1 MNILSINNIQF
12 TPNYQKQKFLV
23 SKDNFG
29 LTMAKPLLNDTVSF
43 KATLKDTAKVAVT
56 NELKHK
62 GNVFLDIL
70 TSIVNKHADRGVSM
84 NLDYCKLNLIKSG
97 DACLDKMSR
106 RGDSDV
112 KDRIRATIFSKDIEN
127 MELLN
132 DILRTFD
139 EEKGF
144 ILSKDHISIE
154 KAKEK
159 GYIPKKGDKDIVEI
173 PDLDIRLNNC
183 ENLSKLPNHL
193 KCCVGKPQK
202 SGYEDIQMRLV
213 NKYDLESL
221 KYELIILM
229 GEQYAIAKH
238 REYENV
244 YKIVRKLDKLGIS
257 KLDDSNEQV
266 RKIKRC
272 IDLIKHL
279 CSVEIS
285 QKLFENAKNKDVYNI
300 DNIIE
305 IKITEKDVQ
314 TLENFFDEMVK
325 NVELYHSN
333 LKKSVS
339 GDKKTLYNIEH
350 ESKMTIQEIQSIRQ
364 ELINSVKQVNKG
376 KYPKTLDELIN
387 KINKS
392 KKITKNLS

>member
-1 MNILSINNIQF
+1 MNIFAINSFN
-12 TPNYQKQKFLV
+12 TNPYYKKQENFFRNEK
-23 SKDNFG
+23 SFG
-29 LTMAKPLLNDTVSF
+29 LTMAKPFLNDTVSF
-43 KATLKDTAKVAVT
+43 KSCILGDTAKVAVT

-70 TSIVNKHADRGVSM
+70 TSIVNKYKDRGVSI

-97 DACLDKMSR
+97 ASCLDKMSR
-106 RGDSDV
+106 QGDSDI
-112 KDRIRATIFSKDIEN
+112 KDRIRLTFFSNDIEN

-144 ILSKDHISIE
+144 ILAKDSIPIE

-183 ENLSKLPNHL
+183 KNLSKLPNHL
-193 KCCVGKPQK
+193 KCCIGKPQK

-213 NKYDLESL
+213 NKYDREPL

-244 YKIVRKLDKLGIS
+244 YKIVRKLDKLEIS

-314 TLENFFDEMVK
+314 TLENFFDEMIK
-325 NVELYHSN
+325 NVKLYYSN

-339 GDKKTLYNIEH
+339 GDKKTLYNIERK
-350 ESKMTIQEIQSIRQ
+350 SKMTIQEIQSIRQ

-376 KYPKTLDELIN
+376 KYPKTLDELIS

-392 KKITKNLS
+392 KKVTKN